1 LGSHHIAS
9 GEVQYTLGLFEFFL
23 LGNEMTAELFVS
35 SAYKIYASK
44 LGTEH
49 KSSQDV
55 RTMLAAI
62 RQTVETFEAEA
73 EVPGPN

>member
-1 LGSHHIAS
+1 MLTKSRTCLLRSVIA
-9 GEVQYTLGLFEFFL
+9 
-23 LGNEMTAELFVS
+23 GNEMTAELFVS
-35 SAYKIYASK
+35 SAYKIYVAK

-62 RQTVETFEAEA
+62 RQTVDTFEADGA
-73 EVPGPN
+73 ETL